1 MRFSGIGYNEP
12 KRYKLPGHRWTGK
25 ESPDF
30 LIPHERLCRLCCKIL
45 EWLRE
50 HISIVL
56 FTIINQVLKENL
68 ENHSHIWRYLMFIW
82 HNASLR
88 TVSLTNNG
96 DYSSK
101 GQYLYHTQSFCSL
114 LQSYYRVLICLTE
127 DIYQVR
133 ILTILSSWQSLAIS
147 AQHFLQLLF
156 NLYKAEL

>member
-1 MRFSGIGYNEP
+1 
-12 KRYKLPGHRWTGK
+12 
-25 ESPDF
+25 
-30 LIPHERLCRLCCKIL
+30 
-45 EWLRE
+45 
-50 HISIVL
+50 
-56 FTIINQVLKENL
+56 
-68 ENHSHIWRYLMFIW
+68 MFIW

-114 LQSYYRVLICLTE
+114 LQSYYRVLICLIE
-127 DIYQVR
+127 DIYQVC

-156 NLYKAEL
+156 NLYKVEL